1 VVRGEKGR
9 KRIIVLDKTIIR
21 EYIINATG
29 GGGSGLR
36 FEIASSADPGF
47 AFAGPGDLFYGVVI
61 HLLTLRRVTFI
72 HLHAH
77 RFACFYWAG

>member
-1 VVRGEKGR
+1 MKVWLWRLCGKGGRGI
-9 KRIIVLDKTIIR
+9 KRITVLDKTVIR

-47 AFAGPGDLFYGVVI
+47 AFAGPGDLFYGVVLFLI
-61 HLLTLRRVTFI
+61 IPRNSS
-72 HLHAH
+72 
-77 RFACFYWAG
+77 